1 MFFTFPL
8 LILTVSTLLVY
19 FMYKNKADKK
29 IEDMTTDLLR
39 VNEEKTSI
47 EVKYN
52 KLLSDMKKQDDLK
65 RSKNLDEMQLLFTKV
80 NMLDDKLTFF
90 NTSFKNKLDVITS
103 LLEHNVAQA
112 ESLLKM
118 PRADLDEQNADA
130 FEEFEENIA
139 NKAPVNS
146 SIAEDTVNEDIKNA
160 ASQDSLDLNNADG
173 DIDLNEDSNYAA
185 IHEDAVQNNQMETM
199 DNAASN
205 DNIHNDSSALADD
218 NAEDIS
224 LSLNPS
230 GNGNVAYDVSVPN
243 ADTNIQ
249 QDNSQPNVDFNV
261 GNDLQLDNNISTD
274 GEIASNSGDDVGDF
288 NIENFQEF
296 ETETDKPL
304 NSDIS
309 NTVNNVETNEP
320 INHQNVEN
328 IETSKTL
335 DSNLNGSV
343 DLSGVSSSAD
353 DFILD
358 DLTIPE
364 LDVPNDNLGID
375 NRAPDIAPV
384 ENNNIA
390 ANSGVND
397 ISNRTESADSVVQN
411 VLEEPESLEKYD
423 GIDETVIED
432 KDLNIVPEPANSA
445 PSISDLNSEQ
455 STLKNQVEAADT
467 MYKKQEQID
476 ADIANNTVD
485 ATKNVVMEEPKVDV
499 VDNTSTNATL
509 NNIDDQVQPFD
520 NAASYDIDVL
530 NTDFNSDND
539 LVNNGDAQD
548 DTKNDVQTDIMSDDE
563 LNSALK
569 ELDDINLEL
578 SEEAGAVDN
587 TIKNNPT
594 LPPKEQNNTIA
605 ATTTAANNAADL
617 EDDLDIEGLDTVS
630 KAVNMQ
636 NDIEKYEEDVKNNL
650 EPAMDGSID
659 NNNFDSISEDFL
671 NSTLPEDTAGQQ
683 VNTDSGFDI
692 KESIEKLKAQL
703 DDNKDENK

>member
-90 NTSFKNKLDVITS
+90 NTSLKNKLDVITS

-130 FEEFEENIA
+130 FEEFKENIA
-139 NKAPVNS
+139 NEAPVNS

-160 ASQDSLDLNNADG
+160 ASQDSLGLNNADG

-185 IHEDAVQNNQMETM
+185 IHEDTVQNNQMETM

-205 DNIHNDSSALADD
+205 DDLNNDSSAPADD
-218 NAEDIS
+218 NTEDIS
-224 LSLNPS
+224 LNLNSS
-230 GNGNVAYDVSVPN
+230 GNGNVADDVSVPN

-288 NIENFQEF
+288 NIENFQEL
-296 ETETDKPL
+296 ETEADKPL

-309 NTVNNVETNEP
+309 NTVNNIETNEP

-328 IETSKTL
+328 IETNKTL
-335 DSNLNGSV
+335 DSSLNGSV

-364 LDVPNDNLGID
+364 LDVPNDNLGIG

-397 ISNRTESADSVVQN
+397 ISNRAESVDSAVQN

-432 KDLNIVPEPANSA
+432 KDLNIVPEPANSV

-485 ATKNVVMEEPKVDV
+485 ATKNAAMEEPKVDV

-509 NNIDDQVQPFD
+509 NNIDDQIQPFD
-520 NAASYDIDVL
+520 NSASYDIDVL

-539 LVNNGDAQD
+539 LVNNSDARD

-617 EDDLDIEGLDTVS
+617 EDDLGIEGLDTVS